1 MGNQPI
7 LPATAR
13 SVPPTP
19 QILTIDPATQQLVQT
34 RVQPSQPVVQTQPQ
48 QLMTVDQAGNI
59 VAVQSPNIGM
69 VASNAG
75 VQGIAGLMPG
85 VQVLSGSGQVLQQ
98 VGNLQPQPAPSPIVQ
113 QGTVVPQ
120 LQSQTPA
127 PAATPTLQQPPQQQQ
142 PQQQQQQFVSN
153 QQGQVIQQPVS
164 QPVSRSHVGLFDQL
178 SASELMKSMIHGKNT
193 TCTVTTSS
201 NFIASQSQF
210 QLGST
215 QGQTSRDRP
224 NFFERAEQFLHPQK
238 VELTPQQPTLDLSSI
253 KIISQSPLAKA
264 ALESTPVVQLQRLK
278 PIVASPLKFNDI
290 GSTNIGTINVQKL
303 SNQNQPSQSNVQLGN
318 NQTTPFAA
326 PNVPFIPSAPP
337 TGLPQRKSLTDRDL
351 QEQLL
356 VGSPKKGQ
364 ILRPVVKKLTHSE
377 MMQLLTS
384 KVDTPPMST
393 GTTPNTF
400 CFIAFNP
407 SLHSYN

>member
-1 MGNQPI
+1 MGVIDFTLHYFHDELCINVLQVILQDASSSSQMGNQPI

-13 SVPPTP
+13 TVPPTP
-19 QILTIDPATQQLVQT
+19 QILTIDPATQQLMQT

-127 PAATPTLQQPPQQQQ
+127 PAATPTLQQP
-142 PQQQQQQFVSN
+142 QQQQQQFMSN

-164 QPVSRSHVGLFDQL
+164 QPVSRSHVGLFDQI
-178 SASELMKSMIHGKNT
+178 SASELMKSMVHGKNT

-215 QGQTSRDRP
+215 QGQTPRDRP
-224 NFFERAEQFLHPQK
+224 NFFERAEQFLHPPK
-238 VELTPQQPTLDLSSI
+238 VELTPQQPNLDLSSI

-326 PNVPFIPSAPP
+326 PKRAIHSKCPTHWTPTKEIPYGQRPTRTIVGGKSEEGPDSPP
-337 TGLPQRKSLTDRDL
+337 SCEEINSFRDDATADVKS
-351 QEQLL
+351 
-356 VGSPKKGQ
+356 
-364 ILRPVVKKLTHSE
+364 
-377 MMQLLTS
+377 
-384 KVDTPPMST
+384 
-393 GTTPNTF
+393 
-400 CFIAFNP
+400 
-407 SLHSYN
+407 

>member
-1 MGNQPI
+1 MGAIDFTLHYFRDELCINVLQVILQDASSSSQMGNQPI

-13 SVPPTP
+13 TVPPTP

-127 PAATPTLQQPPQQQQ
+127 PAATPTLQQPQQQ
-142 PQQQQQQFVSN
+142 PQPRQQQFTSN

-164 QPVSRSHVGLFDQL
+164 RPVSRSHVGLFDQL
-178 SASELMKSMIHGKNT
+178 NASELMKSMVHGKNT

-215 QGQTSRDRP
+215 QGQTPRDRP

-238 VELTPQQPTLDLSSI
+238 VDLTPQQPTLDLSSI

-278 PIVASPLKFNDI
+278 PIVAD
-290 GSTNIGTINVQKL
+290 
-303 SNQNQPSQSNVQLGN
+303 
-318 NQTTPFAA
+318 
-326 PNVPFIPSAPP
+326 
-337 TGLPQRKSLTDRDL
+337 
-351 QEQLL
+351 
-356 VGSPKKGQ
+356 
-364 ILRPVVKKLTHSE
+364 
-377 MMQLLTS
+377 
-384 KVDTPPMST
+384 
-393 GTTPNTF
+393 
-400 CFIAFNP
+400 
-407 SLHSYN
+407 